1 MSGHIKNTELRAFIR
16 ELLEYSYSQSDIAK
30 HCGISRQRVNK
41 IVKEMKEEQNE
52 N

>member
-1 MSGHIKNTELRAFIR
+1 MSGHIKNVELRYIVK
-16 ELLEYSYSQSDIAK
+16 ELLEDSYSQSDIAK

-41 IVKEMKEEQNE
+41 IVKEMKEEKNE